1 MVSICWF
8 TIIEGRKGIN
18 LVCMNLTLIKVSC
31 EEKKNGNIG
40 VKLKVNLKFPHY
52 IPSF

>member
-1 MVSICWF
+1 MHESNF
-8 TIIEGRKGIN
+8 DKGE
-18 LVCMNLTLIKVSC
+18 LRR
-31 EEKKNGNIG
+31 KKNGNIG